1 MSDEAFWAIIERT
14 TALEADTD
22 AQTRALTQAL
32 SDLSADDIIAFEI
45 AFQRQLNSAYTWELW
60 GAGYVAH
67 GGMSDDG
74 FEYFRRWLISKGR
87 AVYQHVL
94 GAPDD
99 LADLLASDS
108 EGPLEYEE
116 FAYVAGDVWTS
127 RTGQSLDTFHERV
140 GSTFTSGEP
149 AGEPFEED
157 AAHLAARYPK
167 LWRRFG
173 DNPID

>member
-1 MSDEAFWAIIERT
+1 MSDDTFWTLIERT
-14 TALEADTD
+14 TGFEADTG
-22 AQTRALTQAL
+22 AQTHALTQVL
-32 SDLSADDIIAFEI
+32 HGLSADDIVAFEI
-45 AFQRQLNSAYTWELW
+45 AFQRQLNAAYTWDLW
-60 GAGYVAH
+60 GAGYVAE

-87 AVYQHVL
+87 AVYERVL
-94 GAPDD
+94 TAPDD

-108 EGPLEYEE
+108 QGPLEYEE

-127 RTGQSLDTFHERV
+127 KTGQSLDAFHERV
-140 GSTFTSGEP
+140 GSTFGGGEP
-149 AGEPFEED
+149 AGEPFEEGT
-157 AAHLAARYPK
+157 AHLAARYPK